1 MQRKRR
7 GGARSCGSVGEGVA
21 AVAVQ
26 GVGGRGHER
35 FAAMAVKDVR
45 TVVMQGFAAVA
56 MEPEDLWWFFTQ
68 ESRSKKKRERLGRK
82 KRKI

>member
-1 MQRKRR
+1 
-7 GGARSCGSVGEGVA
+7 
-21 AVAVQ
+21 
-26 GVGGRGHER
+26 
-35 FAAMAVKDVR
+35 MAVKDVR